1 MRDDFISILF
11 ILQKKRN
18 KMNLNIFCGDIK
30 MNNLQKEMI
39 KRADGLASLTNKKS
53 VYTCSSGCV
62 ITDVENHILAETCEQ
77 VDELNDPTAHSAIL
91 AIRKAC
97 SIMNHHE
104 VPNCIL
110 YMNSEPCSM
119 CLFAIDYAKIKNT
132 FYENK
137 SNNENKKEE
146 CKIQS
151 SREKEESYL
160 WLNKKDKL
168 LY

>member
-1 MRDDFISILF
+1 
-11 ILQKKRN
+11 
-18 KMNLNIFCGDIK
+18 MND
-30 MNNLQKEMI
+30 LQKEMI
-39 KRADGLASLTNKKS
+39 KRADELANITNKKS

-62 ITDVENHILAETCEQ
+62 ITDAENHILAEGSDQ
-77 VDELNDPTAHSAIL
+77 VVELNDPTAHSAIL

-97 SIMNHHE
+97 RIMNHYE
-104 VPNCIL
+104 LQNCIL

-119 CLFAIDYAKIKNT
+119 CLFAIDYAKIKNA
-132 FYENK
+132 FYKNK

-146 CKIQS
+146 CKNQT
-151 SREKEESYL
+151 SREKEESHL